1 MDDFGI
7 YAVFGT
13 NSPPQ
18 RLLRYVQLLYLFV
31 VNSRLVSS
39 EIKVNICINDDLIT
53 SSERTVRDRLVL
65 TDLSAAVTF

>member
-18 RLLRYVQLLYLFV
+18 RLLRYVQLVFLLFV
-31 VNSRLVSS
+31 VKSRLVSD
-39 EIKVNICINDDLIT
+39 EYKVN
-53 SSERTVRDRLVL
+53 
-65 TDLSAAVTF
+65 A